1 MKNLK
6 NISTAILAV
15 ILFAASASAQSSKL
29 DKTETNFSVKFVGIE
44 DNYLCFQVDIADS
57 YNKVASLKIS
67 DRNEGE
73 LYSNNVKI
81 DAKTLNFRIEKKEGQ
96 ELDFQ
101 LLSGGKL
108 FSKTF
113 STNTKTIEK
122 VIVQENEVAVL

>member
-15 ILFAASASAQSSKL
+15 ILFATSASAQSSKL

-44 DNYLCFQVDIADS
+44 EDYLCFQVNISDS
-57 YNKVASLKIS
+57 YNKVAVLKIS

-73 LYSNNVKI
+73 LYSNNFKI
-81 DAKTLNFRIEKKEGQ
+81 DTRSLNFRIEKKEGQ

-113 STNTKTIEK
+113 STNTKTTEK

>member
-6 NISTAILAV
+6 NISTAILTV

-29 DKTETNFSVKFVGIE
+29 DKTETNFFVKFVGIE
-44 DNYLCFQVDIADS
+44 GDYLCFQVNISDS
-57 YNKVASLKIS
+57 YNKVAVLKIS

-73 LYSNNVKI
+73 LYSNNFKI
-81 DAKTLNFRIEKKEGQ
+81 DTKSLNFRIEKKEGQ

-113 STNTKTIEK
+113 STNTKTTEK